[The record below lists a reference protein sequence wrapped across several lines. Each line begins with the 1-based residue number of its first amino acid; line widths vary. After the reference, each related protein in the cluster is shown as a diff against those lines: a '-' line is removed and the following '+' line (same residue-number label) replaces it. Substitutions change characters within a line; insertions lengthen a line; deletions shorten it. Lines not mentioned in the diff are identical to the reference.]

1 MTDFVTVDVD
11 LGQVPNLMV
20 RLKKMQGLKL
30 GLAAGAVFLK
40 GKIAVYPTRRYG
52 EAIWS
57 SDPAKRARQIRG
69 FFAKLNSGAI
79 QVPYVRGSSS
89 QSQRLGQRWATESR
103 NNGMTQ
109 VVGNNAKY
117 AELVQ
122 SAVKQTQYHKIT
134 NWITDAQVVAKH
146 GAQAVQI
153 VGSYVQKDL

>member
-1 MTDFVTVDVD
+1 MTDFVTVEVNM
-11 LGQVPNLMV
+11 GQVPNLMI

-30 GLAAGAVFLK
+30 GLQVGATFLK
-40 GKIAVYPTRRYG
+40 GKIAVYPQRRYG

-57 SDPAKRARQIRG
+57 SDPTKRKKQIRG

-89 QSQRLGQRWATESR
+89 GSQRLGQRWTVEGR

-117 AELVQ
+117 GQLVQ
-122 SAVKQTQYHKIT
+122 SAVKQTRFHKIT
-134 NWITDAQVVAKH
+134 NWITDEQVVRLH